1 MEFVKA
7 MKIEDFLNRMT
18 DNFVY
23 SDGSVETYKEDLL
36 EMDTF
41 LQEITAKAG
50 EIHNVNQT
58 TKC

>member
-1 MEFVKA
+1 MKFVKA

-50 EIHNVNQT
+50 EIHNVN
-58 TKC
+58 

>member
-23 SDGSVETYKEDLL
+23 SDGSVETCKEDLL

-50 EIHNVNQT
+50 EIYNVNQT